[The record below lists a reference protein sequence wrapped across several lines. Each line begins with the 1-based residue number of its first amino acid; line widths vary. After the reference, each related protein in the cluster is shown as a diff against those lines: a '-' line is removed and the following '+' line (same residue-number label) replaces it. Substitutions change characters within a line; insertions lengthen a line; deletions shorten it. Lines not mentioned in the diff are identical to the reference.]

1 MANLQS
7 LQLKV
12 NQLAKDFGLKGKD
25 ISDALAANG
34 IEVKTTQSTLTPEQF
49 GMLLETLS
57 KSHQITHIEDYI
69 DGVTYIPSRKK
80 KRDAAPKPEDAP
92 NEAPN
97 AARVASDNADVQAP
111 ASAEDITSV
120 SAEKAAQSKSET
132 CFFCSGKA
140 NPL

>member
-92 NEAPN
+92 VEVPL
-97 AARVASDNADVQAP
+97 RITPTRRRPPPKKQRTKRSQTKSRRLRKRPQAQRT
-111 ASAEDITSV
+111 IRR
-120 SAEKAAQSKSET
+120 
-132 CFFCSGKA
+132 
-140 NPL
+140 